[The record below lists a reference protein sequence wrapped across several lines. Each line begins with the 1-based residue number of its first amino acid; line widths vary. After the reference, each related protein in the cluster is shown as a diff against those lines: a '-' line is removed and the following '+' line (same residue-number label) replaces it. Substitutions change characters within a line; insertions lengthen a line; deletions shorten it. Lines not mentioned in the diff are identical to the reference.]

1 MLKIV
6 GEIVTGKGDIRKSNK
21 LRYFHVP
28 VYADLFMSIKVDYW
42 CDNFGIGLRKTSF
55 HQRNCYKKR
64 DDRCLI
70 EVLNTCVLRK
80 IIYFWQI
87 FFNFPTTR
95 FRDFVILYRQKSI
108 TNPTFLVCLKYK
120 TCIKLEKLCKI

>member
-70 EVLNTCVLRK
+70 EVLNTRVFEENYLFGR
-80 IIYFWQI
+80 
-87 FFNFPTTR
+87 FFF
-95 FRDFVILYRQKSI
+95 
-108 TNPTFLVCLKYK
+108 
-120 TCIKLEKLCKI
+120 